1 MSPKYS
7 TVHKRFYFPLWPCSQ
22 IWQSHLVSDH
32 QATHLTN
39 LIQKTLVPGTER
51 TYPNSQKPNN
61 SPKYES
67 FLNSSHSLNRF
78 SPNLTGSTTGL
89 LNCTVFT
96 LCFGHSK
103 HVQYWQDWSE
113 VLGGRG
119 KRYRVSII
127 GDDHQPSHRYNTNVV
142 LVSTFEHTRLVL
154 VTRGDFFFFPI
165 PGEVLVLGTFLKLTS
180 WVLVLGPRLI
190 FAWCIAVWTWFWGRY
205 RPGTSQVSYQTTT
218 GIRLVLLQVI
228 PDWFLL
234 LYQYS
239 YQYYIPRLH
248 PIYWYNTGTYF
259 G

>member
-1 MSPKYS
+1 MSSKYITIPKL
-7 TVHKRFYFPLWPCSQ
+7 FYFPLWPCSQ

-103 HVQYWQDWSE
+103 HVQNWHVWRKG
-113 VLGGRG
+113 LGGRG

-127 GDDHQPSHRYNTNVV
+127 GDDHQPLHRHIPMLYWYQLLNTPNWSYYQGG
-142 LVSTFEHTRLVL
+142 L
-154 VTRGDFFFFPI
+154 FFSI
-165 PGEVLVLGTFLKLTS
+165 PG
-180 WVLVLGPRLI
+180 R
-190 FAWCIAVWTWFWGRY
+190 
-205 RPGTSQVSYQTTT
+205 
-218 GIRLVLLQVI
+218 
-228 PDWFLL
+228 
-234 LYQYS
+234 
-239 YQYYIPRLH
+239 
-248 PIYWYNTGTYF
+248 YWY
-259 G
+259 